1 MTRSLKGVRRGFGF
15 VVASVMAMCV
25 GTAGAV
31 AQSGKTITLAVLPLE
46 NNSGDAAQDFFAG
59 GMTDEIAVA
68 LAGVRGLGV
77 VARSSSFQLKPSDR
91 ESQAA
96 GKALNAGHIVQGA
109 AHMRADR
116 VQVSLRLMRS
126 SDGAR
131 LWSED
136 FGASLSEIFDLEE
149 NVARKIATALGLPAG
164 ANERLVR
171 SRTRDVAAY
180 LDFLRAKVAARPRG
194 AAALASAVAILEKV
208 VEREPDF
215 APASALLAY
224 ADALTPL
231 FAPSL
236 RAGMP
241 EEERKIVERTIPRS
255 DVLARRATAVDPKN
269 AEAFV
274 ALGYA
279 NMVQRRML
287 AAEDAF
293 QQAIALNPNQADGLH
308 GYSQLLAAL
317 GRIKESLA
325 MREHLQ
331 AGEQFIIN
339 YTADTAEIYWLAGDT
354 EKAIAMLQPF
364 RPGRTLELAIVLAAA
379 GRYPEAAAA
388 IREMPAS
395 NYPPGMTESAAKILE
410 SAPAKTA
417 SPERLPR
424 IGNMSFAYRHVGA
437 PERVLEFYEDEVK
450 GNYFQPISATW
461 FWHPTYE
468 TVRRTARFK
477 AVMRDFGFVDYWR
490 ARGWPSQ
497 CRPAGPDDFVCD

>member
-1 MTRSLKGVRRGFGF
+1 V
-15 VVASVMAMCV
+15 
-25 GTAGAV
+25 
-31 AQSGKTITLAVLPLE
+31 I
-46 NNSGDAAQDFFAG
+46 
-59 GMTDEIAVA
+59 
-68 LAGVRGLGV
+68 
-77 VARSSSFQLKPSDR
+77 
-91 ESQAA
+91 
-96 GKALNAGHIVQGA
+96 
-109 AHMRADR
+109 
-116 VQVSLRLMRS
+116 
-126 SDGAR
+126 
-131 LWSED
+131 
-136 FGASLSEIFDLEE
+136 
-149 NVARKIATALGLPAG
+149 
-164 ANERLVR
+164 
-171 SRTRDVAAY
+171 
-180 LDFLRAKVAARPRG
+180 LD
-194 AAALASAVAILEKV
+194 KV
-208 VEREPDF
+208 VERESDF
-215 APASALLAY
+215 APAAALLAY
-224 ADALTPL
+224 AYALTPL

-255 DVLARRATAVDPKN
+255 DALARRATGLDSKN

-293 QQAIALNPNQADGLH
+293 MQAIALNPNQADGLH

-354 EKAIAMLQPF
+354 EMAIAMLQPF

-379 GRYPEAAAA
+379 GRYQEAASA

-395 NYPPGMTESAAKILE
+395 NYPPGMTEAAAKILE
-410 SAPAKTA
+410 SAPAKAA
-417 SPERLPR
+417 SPESLPR

-437 PERVLEFYEDEVK
+437 PERVLEFYEDEVR

-468 TVRRTARFK
+468 AVRKTSRFK
-477 AVMRDFGFVDYWR
+477 TVMRDFGFVDYWR
-490 ARGWPSQ
+490 ARGWPAQ
-497 CRPAGPDDFVCD
+497 CRAEGADDFVCD

>member
-1 MTRSLKGVRRGFGF
+1 MIRSLMDLARCLGIA
-15 VVASVMAMCV
+15 VVAALTL
-25 GTAGAV
+25 GIGLAPAAAQDRAGP
-31 AQSGKTITLAVLPLE
+31 TLAVLPFE

-59 GMTDEIAVA
+59 GITDEMAAA
-68 LAGVRGLGV
+68 LSRVRGLGV

-91 ESQAA
+91 TVESA
-96 GKALNAGHIVQGA
+96 GKALNAAYIVQGTA
-109 AHMRADR
+109 RLAADR
-116 VQVSLRLMRS
+116 VQLNVRVMRA

-136 FGASLSEIFDLEE
+136 FDARLTDIFDVEDTI
-149 NVARKIATALGLPAG
+149 ARKIAGTLQVPVGTG
-164 ANERLVR
+164 ETLVP
-171 SRTRDVAAY
+171 SRTRDTAAY

-194 AAALASAVAILEKV
+194 AAALGNAVGILEQV
-208 VEREPDF
+208 VTREPDF

-224 ADALTPL
+224 AYALTPL

-241 EEERKIVERTIPRS
+241 EEERKIVERTVPRS
-255 DVLARRATAVDPKN
+255 DALARRATALDPGN
-269 AEAFV
+269 AEAYV

-293 QQAIALNPNQADGLH
+293 KQAIALNPNQADGLH

-317 GRIKESLA
+317 GRIKESLV

-379 GRYPEAAAA
+379 GRYQEAAAA
-388 IREMPAS
+388 IREMPAT
-395 NYPPGMTESAAKILE
+395 NYPSGMTEAAARILE
-410 SAPAKTA
+410 SAPAKA
-417 SPERLPR
+417 AAPESLPR
-424 IGNMSFAYRHVGA
+424 VGNMSFAYRHVGA
-437 PERVLEFYEDEVK
+437 PERVLEFYEDEVR

-468 TVRRTARFK
+468 SVRRTARFK
-477 AVMRDFGFVDYWR
+477 TVVRDLGFVDYWR
-490 ARGWPSQ
+490 ARGWPVQ
-497 CRPAGPDDFVCD
+497 CRPAGADDFVCD

>member
-1 MTRSLKGVRRGFGF
+1 MARSLAAARMRL
-15 VVASVMAMCV
+15 
-25 GTAGAV
+25 AGALLAILAISLSTAPST
-31 AQSGKTITLAVLPLE
+31 AQSGQAARLAVLPLE
-46 NNSGDAAQDFFAG
+46 NSSGDAAQDFFAG

-77 VARSSSFQLKPSDR
+77 VARSSSFQLKPSDGD
-91 ESQAA
+91 SQAA
-96 GKALNAGHIVQGA
+96 GKALNAGHIVQGTA
-109 AHMRADR
+109 RMGADR
-116 VQVSLRLMRS
+116 VQLSLRLMRS

-131 LWSED
+131 LWSGD
-136 FGASLSEIFDLEE
+136 FDAGLREIFDLEE
-149 NVARKIATALGLPAG
+149 DIARKIANALQLPVG
-164 ANERLVR
+164 AAEKLVR

-180 LDFLRAKVAARPRG
+180 LNFLRAKVAARPRG
-194 AAALASAVAILEKV
+194 AAALGSAVTILDRV

-224 ADALTPL
+224 AYALTPL

-241 EEERKIVERTIPRS
+241 EAERTIVGRTIPRS
-255 DVLARRATAVDPKN
+255 DMLARRATALDPKN

-293 QQAIALNPNQADGLH
+293 KQAIALNPNQADGLH

-339 YTADTAEIYWLAGDT
+339 YTRSE
-354 EKAIAMLQPF
+354 
-364 RPGRTLELAIVLAAA
+364 
-379 GRYPEAAAA
+379 
-388 IREMPAS
+388 
-395 NYPPGMTESAAKILE
+395 
-410 SAPAKTA
+410 
-417 SPERLPR
+417 ER
-424 IGNMSFAYRHVGA
+424 
-437 PERVLEFYEDEVK
+437 
-450 GNYFQPISATW
+450 
-461 FWHPTYE
+461 
-468 TVRRTARFK
+468 
-477 AVMRDFGFVDYWR
+477 
-490 ARGWPSQ
+490 
-497 CRPAGPDDFVCD
+497 